1 MNGSTITIL
10 VTIFTIG
17 ATTTGAIIRLSFSQG
32 RFQGSMIEFMT
43 ATLRR
48 LKRLEDQDDIRT
60 RNGNQGKG

>member
-17 ATTTGAIIRLSFSQG
+17 ATTIGAIIRLSFSQG
-32 RFQGSMIEFMT
+32 RFHGSMVEFMT

-60 RNGNQGKG
+60 KNGNQGKG